1 MYSILSM
8 IVLLRILLRSIKRS
22 IRSWAIT
29 TRPQETLKRVE
40 NNGRTRNR
48 CIQFC
53 KRLQDNEKDAL
64 VTLESIEPGSGDSIY
79 DLIFSEY
86 DEENKE

>member
-1 MYSILSM
+1 MDERGTGVFSS
-8 IVLLRILLRSIKRS
+8 VSG
-22 IRSWAIT
+22 A
-29 TRPQETLKRVE
+29 
-40 NNGRTRNR
+40 
-48 CIQFC
+48 
-53 KRLQDNEKDAL
+53 LQDNEKDAL